1 MDEYHQIQVNL
12 ELGKGDL
19 IQIMSAVTSKSS
31 SNSTSTST
39 SILVGIGDE
48 KGASPPS
55 PTPAAEH
62 IQFHSIRDKGN
73 SRGSHNDDTGALVDD
88 ESSDF
93 NIVCDSINSKNAAA
107 MVDMQM
113 MTTSTY
119 GSHGGG
125 LISEIIEIAEEDG
138 KAVLSDQS
146 RPPDT
151 TSSSLFSIDM
161 DTAKDVVYV
170 AVGETETSMDAL
182 LWTLNHAL
190 HPPNALVCLVHVFP
204 PLKFVP
210 GPMGAGKV
218 PMSQVSPELAD
229 SYLAQH
235 KSQMRQLM
243 GRYMD
248 KCTAYQANTNTKT
261 KLNCQV
267 PADTILI
274 ESDSVANAI
283 LELTSVL
290 KTPKLVVGISKS
302 KLRKLRGQKASGIV
316 AHQILQNA
324 PVGCEIKIVCKGK
337 DVSDQ
342 GSASSPSR
350 SKSPA
355 ASPKAASSVATI
367 ATGATTT
374 GAEGSEDNEQK
385 LQHSANSN
393 SFSCCFKP
401 NF

>member
-1 MDEYHQIQVNL
+1 MHMDEYHQTQVNL

-19 IQIMSAVTSKSS
+19 VQIMSAVTSKSS
-31 SNSTSTST
+31 SNSTST

-55 PTPAAEH
+55 PTPTAEH
-62 IQFHSIRDKGN
+62 IQLHSIRDKGN

-93 NIVCDSINSKNAAA
+93 NIVCDSINSKVAAA
-107 MVDMQM
+107 MVDMDM
-113 MTTSTY
+113 MTTNTY

-125 LISEIIEIAEEDG
+125 LTSEIIEIAEEDG

-146 RPPDT
+146 RAPDT
-151 TSSSLFSIDM
+151 TSPSLFSIDM

-182 LWTLNHAL
+182 VDSQSR
-190 HPPNALVCLVHVFP
+190 PSSSRRSV
-204 PLKFVP
+204 
-210 GPMGAGKV
+210 GAGKV

-248 KCTAYQANTNTKT
+248 KCTSY
-261 KLNCQV
+261 QV

-274 ESDSVANAI
+274 ESDSVATAI

-302 KLRKLRGQKASGIV
+302 KLRKLRWQKASGIV

-324 PVGCEIKIVCKGK
+324 PVGCEIKIVCEGK
-337 DVSDQ
+337 DVSEQ

-367 ATGATTT
+367 TISATTT
-374 GAEGSEDNEQK
+374 AAEGSEDNEQK

>member
-1 MDEYHQIQVNL
+1 MDEYQQIQVNL

-39 SILVGIGDE
+39 STSILVGIGDE

-55 PTPAAEH
+55 PTPTAEH
-62 IQFHSIRDKGN
+62 IQFHSITDKGN

-93 NIVCDSINSKNAAA
+93 NIVCDSINRKNAAA
-107 MVDMQM
+107 MVDMDM

-182 LWTLNHAL
+182 LWTVNHAL

-248 KCTAYQANTNTKT
+248 KCTAYQ
-261 KLNCQV
+261 V

-290 KTPKLVVGISKS
+290 KIPKLVVGISKS
-302 KLRKLRGQKASGIV
+302 NLRKLREQKASGIV

-342 GSASSPSR
+342 GSASSPPR

-367 ATGATTT
+367 ATSATTT